1 MFHKHAGFVADQ
13 KGTTAIEC
21 GLIAALIA
29 VVCIGAFIRFGGA
42 SGGMYD
48 RVFVQKIA
56 PALK

>member
-1 MFHKHAGFVADQ
+1 
-13 KGTTAIEC
+13 
-21 GLIAALIA
+21 LIAALIA
-29 VVCIGAFIRFGGA
+29 VVCIGAFISFGGA